1 MFLVKKL
8 PKYYV
13 KVCLLFLLSKARQAK
28 WRFNVKKITKP
39 KWQKTKNEVTKI
51 CNEPGIKYTCF
62 PEIPLPELEFNLKL
76 LVPIQPLSIQPQ
88 LWPLHMAIIQPIF
101 LQRIYH
107 MQGTFLFF
115 SQLTQNIKKKLLPSS
130 LTRDS

>member
-1 MFLVKKL
+1 MYGF
-8 PKYYV
+8 
-13 KVCLLFLLSKARQAK
+13 CDLLGTPDAPVSKIAS
-28 WRFNVKKITKP
+28 V
-39 KWQKTKNEVTKI
+39 
-51 CNEPGIKYTCF
+51 KYTCF
-62 PEIPLPELEFNLKL
+62 PGILQTEPEFNLKL

-88 LWPLHMAIIQPIF
+88 RWPRHMAIIQPIF

-115 SQLTQNIKKKLLPSS
+115 SQLTQNIKKKKLLPSS